1 MDVSR
6 LNIELSDVQKR
17 ALFKLAVDLVKAD
30 KQIHRDEVSLL
41 DKLQSA
47 CNIDATDIEFIH
59 YISLQQAISCLH
71 TLADEDKREVIAVL
85 ESVIGADNDI
95 DKRESLLLSAIKLC
109 LDNQS
114 SGWSMV
120 VSTSDIEAECS
131 SEQIVYLE
139 RDQCQ
144 GVSQVLNDKYD
155 YLLLTKALDDVG
167 LHLFYLPKV
176 VGDLERH
183 WSLIDS
189 QGEQLQFLRRSMEF
203 IVPVGDGKRLA
214 DLNNTLKEVDTKR
227 FYKVICSRYNI
238 RPDVIPYSGFLMV
251 KVADNYLLED
261 DGKLV
266 KTVDFLCIDIS
277 ESVKQRILHFVGL
290 LEQTVNRISYEGYYR
305 MLYDYLSSEAKIMST
320 VVIDR
325 KGDFRLVD
333 LDNIVLKFESAP
345 QAKSFYLLLLR
356 YGKAGVTQEC
366 FDKAL
371 DFLDNIEF
379 DAQKQNQEFDI
390 ENFKHSLLTLGSD
403 WAKVVYNLIVI
414 YEHFS
419 TKDSGKRSFLS
430 YISKIIRHRSSI
442 KNYING
448 GFTAI
453 YHLASPE
460 HYCVQFDK
468 HNKSYFVD
476 ISPSM
481 LQIEGVNGV
490 VIPFTEH
497 TLWTK
502 LVK

>member
-1 MDVSR
+1 MDISR

-41 DKLQSA
+41 DKMQRA
-47 CNIDATDIEFIH
+47 CNIAAADIEFIH
-59 YISLQQAISCLH
+59 YISLQQALLCLQ
-71 TLADEDKREVIAVL
+71 TLSERDKAEVIAVL
-85 ESVIGADNDI
+85 ESVIGVDNDI

-109 LDNQS
+109 LDSQS
-114 SGWSMV
+114 SSWSMCI
-120 VSTSDIEAECS
+120 STSDIEAECL
-131 SEQIVYLE
+131 SEQIIYLE
-139 RDQCQ
+139 RRGCPSVD
-144 GVSQVLNDKYD
+144 SVLNDKYD

-176 VGDLERH
+176 VGDLERQ

-189 QGEQLQFLRRSMEF
+189 QGAQLQFLRRSMEF
-203 IVPVGDGKRLA
+203 IVPVGDGRRLA
-214 DLNNTLKEVDTKR
+214 DLNNTLKDVDTKR

-238 RPDVIPYSGFLMV
+238 RPDAIPYDGFLMV

-290 LEQTVNRISYEGYYR
+290 LEQTVNLISYEGYYR
-305 MLYDYLSSEAKIMST
+305 ILYDYLSSEAKIMSS
-320 VVIDR
+320 VMIDR

-333 LDNIVLKFESAP
+333 IDNLALKFESAP

-356 YGKAGVTQEC
+356 YGKGGVKQES

-371 DFLDNIEF
+371 GYLESVELG
-379 DAQKQNQEFDI
+379 AMLQGEQFDI
-390 ENFKHSLLTLGSD
+390 EAFKHNLLAIGSH
-403 WAKVVYNLIVI
+403 WAKVIYNLIVI

-419 TKDSGKRSFLS
+419 TKDSSKRSFIS
-430 YISKIIRHRSSI
+430 YISKIIRHRSSM
-442 KNYING
+442 KSYVNNG
-448 GFTAI
+448 FAAV

-460 HYCVQFDK
+460 RYCIQFDK
-468 HNKSYFVD
+468 QSKGYCVD

-481 LQIEGVNGV
+481 VQIEGADGV
-490 VIPFTEH
+490 AVPFTEH
-497 TLWTK
+497 TLWGK

>member
-1 MDVSR
+1 MDISR
-6 LNIELSDVQKR
+6 LNVELSDTQKR

-47 CNIDATDIEFIH
+47 CCIDAADIEFIH
-59 YISLQQAISCLH
+59 YISLQQALLSLQGLSEAEKH
-71 TLADEDKREVIAVL
+71 EVIEVL
-85 ESVIGADNDI
+85 ESVIGVDNDI

-109 LDNQS
+109 LDSQS

-120 VSTSDIEAECS
+120 ISTSDIEAECL

-139 RDQCQ
+139 RKSCQ
-144 GVSQVLNDKYD
+144 SVDSVLNDKYD

-176 VGDLERH
+176 IGDLERQ
-183 WSLIDS
+183 WNLIDN
-189 QGEQLQFLRRSMEF
+189 QGAQLQFLRRSMEF
-203 IVPVGDGKRLA
+203 IVPVGDGKRLE
-214 DLNNTLKEVDTKR
+214 DLNNTLRDVDTKR

-238 RPDVIPYSGFLMV
+238 RPDAIPYDGFLMV

-290 LEQTVNRISYEGYYR
+290 LEQTVNLISYEGYYR
-305 MLYDYLSSEAKIMST
+305 ILYDYLSSEAKIMSS
-320 VVIDR
+320 VVIDH
-325 KGDFRLVD
+325 KGDFRLAD
-333 LDNIVLKFESAP
+333 LDNMVLKFESAP

-356 YGKAGVTQEC
+356 YGKAGIKQEC
-366 FDKAL
+366 FEKAL
-371 DFLDNIEF
+371 GYLDNIELSAMLQGQ
-379 DAQKQNQEFDI
+379 DFDI
-390 ENFKHSLLTLGSD
+390 ESFKYNLLRLGSD
-403 WAKVVYNLIVI
+403 WAKVIYNLIVI

-419 TKDSGKRSFLS
+419 TKDSSKRSFLS
-430 YISKIIRHRSSI
+430 YISKIIRHRSSM
-442 KNYING
+442 KNYINS
-448 GFTAI
+448 GFTAV
-453 YHLASPE
+453 YHLASQE
-460 HYCVQFDK
+460 RYCVRFDK
-468 HNKSYFVD
+468 QSKSYCLD

-481 LQIEGVNGV
+481 LQIEGVNGAIMPLV
-490 VIPFTEH
+490 EH
-497 TLWTK
+497 ALWCK